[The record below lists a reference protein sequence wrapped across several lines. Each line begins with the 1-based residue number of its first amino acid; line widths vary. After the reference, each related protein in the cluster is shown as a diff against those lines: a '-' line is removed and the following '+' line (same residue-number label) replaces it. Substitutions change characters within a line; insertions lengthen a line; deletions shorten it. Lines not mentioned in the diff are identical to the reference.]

1 MNIQKQLGIQY
12 PIIQG
17 AMARIADATLA
28 AAVSNAGGLGIIAG
42 GGLSKEE
49 LKSEIRKCKELT
61 SKPFG
66 VNIMLMASNKD
77 EQAKLLIEEKVAVVT
92 TGAGSPEAYI
102 TMWKEAGIKIIPV
115 IASVKH
121 AKKMEALGVDA
132 IIAEGTEAGGHIG
145 NTTTMCLIPQ
155 IVDAVSIP
163 VIAAGGIADGRGM
176 RAVEVLGA
184 SGVQIGTRFLATE
197 ECNIAQAY
205 KEEVIKANDTDT
217 RVLGLS
223 IASPIRNLKNEMTEN
238 YLQLEHTG
246 ASKEELDKLT
256 FGALK
261 KAVEGDI
268 INGSMMSG
276 QIAGMIHEIK
286 PVREVIEDLML
297 QYETV
302 KREI

>member
-1 MNIQKQLGIQY
+1 MNIEKLLGTKY

-17 AMARIADATLA
+17 AMARIADAVLA

-42 GGLSKEE
+42 GGLTKDE
-49 LKSEIRKCKELT
+49 LRTEIRKCKELT
-61 SKPFG
+61 NKPFG

-77 EQAKLLIEEKVAVVT
+77 ELANLLVEEKVSVVT
-92 TGAGSPEAYI
+92 TGAGSPEMYI
-102 TMWKEAGIKIIPV
+102 KMWKEAGIKVIPV

-132 IIAEGTEAGGHIG
+132 IVAEGTEAGGHIG
-145 NTTTMCLIPQ
+145 STTTMCLIPQ

-176 RAVEVLGA
+176 RAVEILGA

-197 ECNIAQAY
+197 ECKIAQVY
-205 KEEVIKANDTDT
+205 KDAIIKANDTDT

-223 IASPIRNLKNEMTEN
+223 IASPIRNLKNEMTEK
-238 YLQLEHTG
+238 YLELEHIGT
-246 ASKEELDKLT
+246 SKEELDKLT

-268 INGSMMSG
+268 TSGSMMSG
-276 QIAGMIHEIK
+276 QIAGMIHDIK
-286 PVREVIEDLML
+286 SVKAVIEDLMS
-297 QYETV
+297 QYEIV
-302 KREI
+302 KREK

>member
-1 MNIQKQLGIQY
+1 MNIEKLLKIKY
-12 PIIQG
+12 PIIGG
-17 AMARIADATLA
+17 AMARIADAKLA

-49 LKSEIRKCKELT
+49 LRMEIRKCKELT
-61 SKPFG
+61 SNPFG
-66 VNIMLMASNKD
+66 VNIMLMASNK
-77 EQAKLLIEEKVAVVT
+77 EELAELLVEEKVSVVT

-102 TMWKEAGIKIIPV
+102 KMWKEAGIKIIPV

-132 IIAEGTEAGGHIG
+132 VVAEGMEAGGHIG
-145 NTTTMCLIPQ
+145 STTTMCLIPQ

-176 RAVEVLGA
+176 RAVEILGA

-197 ECNIAQAY
+197 ECKIAQSY
-205 KEEVIKANDTDT
+205 KEAVIKANDTDT

-223 IASPIRNLKNEMTEN
+223 IASPIRNLKNEMTEK
-238 YLQLEHTG
+238 YLELEHIG

-256 FGALK
+256 LGALK
-261 KAVEGDI
+261 RAVEGDI
-268 INGSMMSG
+268 ITGSMMSG
-276 QIAGMIHEIK
+276 QIAGMIHDIK
-286 PVREVIEDLML
+286 TVKEVIDDLML
-297 QYETV
+297 QYETI
-302 KREI
+302 KREK